1 MGKEP
6 LLARQGL
13 RYAPY
18 SNASLARRRRGSPP
32 LDGRGI
38 RAGSHRAQLTGGIF
52 DLLEDLN
59 TRYGSRELRKL
70 FRDHANQPG
79 ALGHAIETWTQ
90 YDEVI
95 ILLISSSLWATQ
107 TGVLL
112 ANSLFQI
119 RGARQL
125 EPTDFLNAQRNDQS
139 HCNYVPEPILGGE
152 SRASRP
158 PVGQPDARNVSFL
171 RGWQSLIVELNSHYS
186 FPPLASTPSIRMLR

>member
-1 MGKEP
+1 MVELVLRSQDDFYFFFFFFFLLFFF
-6 LLARQGL
+6 LLAKR
-13 RYAPY
+13 
-18 SNASLARRRRGSPP
+18 ASFSRR
-32 LDGRGI
+32 
-38 RAGSHRAQLTGGIF
+38 RAGSASQCIY
-52 DLLEDLN
+52 

-79 ALGHAIETWTQ
+79 ALGHAIETWNQ

-158 PVGQPDARNVSFL
+158 LLVNQMHA
-171 RGWQSLIVELNSHYS
+171 
-186 FPPLASTPSIRMLR
+186 M

>member
-6 LLARQGL
+6 LAARQGL

-18 SNASLARRRRGSPP
+18 SNASLARRRRGSPLP
-32 LDGRGI
+32 DGRGI

-59 TRYGSRELRKL
+59 TRYGSRGLRKL
-70 FRDHANQPG
+70 LRDHANQPG
-79 ALGHAIETWTQ
+79 ALGQAIETWNQ

-95 ILLISSSLWATQ
+95 ILLIYSSLWAIQ

-119 RGARQL
+119 RGPRQP
-125 EPTDFLNAQRNDQS
+125 EPTSFFEARHNDQS
-139 HCNYVPEPILGGE
+139 HYNHVPGTISADE

-158 PVGQPDARNVSFL
+158 HGGQPDARHVSF
-171 RGWQSLIVELNSHYS
+171 V
-186 FPPLASTPSIRMLR
+186 T